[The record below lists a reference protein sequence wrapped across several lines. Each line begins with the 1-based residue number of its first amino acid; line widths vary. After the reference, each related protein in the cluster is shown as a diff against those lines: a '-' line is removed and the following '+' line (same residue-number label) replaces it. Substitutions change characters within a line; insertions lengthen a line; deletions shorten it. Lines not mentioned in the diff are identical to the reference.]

1 MDAKLTL
8 KLNANVIERAKK
20 YASKRKVSLSKVVEN
35 QLDLITRDEPS
46 ADIKISPFVS
56 SIADGKA
63 LNDTRDWQELPLTI
77 SIIWTKNIVKL
88 CKKCF

>member
-56 SIADGKA
+56 SIADGKV
-63 LNDTRDWQELPLTI
+63 LNDTRDWKELRSDYIDYLDE
-77 SIIWTKNIVKL
+77 KHH
-88 CKKCF
+88 